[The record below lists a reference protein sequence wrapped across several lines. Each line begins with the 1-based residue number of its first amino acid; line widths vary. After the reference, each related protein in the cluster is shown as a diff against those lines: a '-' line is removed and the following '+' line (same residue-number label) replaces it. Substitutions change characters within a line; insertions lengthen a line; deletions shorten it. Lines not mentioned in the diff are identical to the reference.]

1 MIRRLTMKQFQKV
14 RLMTDKYVDEG
25 VKKGDIGVILE
36 VYDENNF
43 EVDFSDRNGITILLY
58 SFSKDELELAE

>member
-1 MIRRLTMKQFQKV
+1 
-14 RLMTDKYVDEG
+14 MTDKYVDEG

-58 SFSKDELELAE
+58 SFSKDEFELAE

>member
-1 MIRRLTMKQFQKV
+1 MKQFQKV

-58 SFSKDELELAE
+58 SFSKDEFELAE

>member
-1 MIRRLTMKQFQKV
+1 MKQFQKV
-14 RLMTDKYVDEG
+14 RLMIDKYVDEG

>member
-1 MIRRLTMKQFQKV
+1 MKQFQKV

-43 EVDFSDRNGITILLY
+43 EVDFTGFGLHN
-58 SFSKDELELAE
+58 A

>member
-1 MIRRLTMKQFQKV
+1 MI
-14 RLMTDKYVDEG
+14 DKYVDEG

>member
-1 MIRRLTMKQFQKV
+1 MKQFQKV